1 MLKYISVK
9 DEEWVRL
16 PQIIYDN
23 WDKYLGITFIPLD
36 GGHYQL
42 APYEECSEQDYI
54 QLKEQMGDFDMCL
67 LNASDKQLHIAD
79 DPSEESSALPAD
91 ETLKSECV
99 GGICPLR

>member
-1 MLKYISVK
+1 
-9 DEEWVRL
+9 
-16 PQIIYDN
+16 
-23 WDKYLGITFIPLD
+23 
-36 GGHYQL
+36 
-42 APYEECSEQDYI
+42 
-54 QLKEQMGDFDMCL
+54 MGDFDMCL